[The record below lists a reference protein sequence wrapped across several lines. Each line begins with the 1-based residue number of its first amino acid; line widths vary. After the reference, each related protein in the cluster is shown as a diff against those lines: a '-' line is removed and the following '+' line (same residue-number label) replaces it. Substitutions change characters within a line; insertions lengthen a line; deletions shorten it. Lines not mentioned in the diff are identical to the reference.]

1 MSNRFNVLRVLWLNN
16 TSICLSV
23 SPHRTSTILIWFNY
37 WARKMI
43 RSWSSYIIPWNQ
55 TKILTFLSIARLGWR
70 SAVTLLLLFVIQFT
84 WMHYWQWVMEKS
96 IVIETDHPI
105 SVINNNNSNNANN
118 NKKCNWYLYVTDMPL
133 KLLNSSQLL
142 FSMYYWLFSDLSDI
156 RWSFIRWLNIRF
168 FFL

>member
-1 MSNRFNVLRVLWLNN
+1 
-16 TSICLSV
+16 
-23 SPHRTSTILIWFNY
+23 
-37 WARKMI
+37 
-43 RSWSSYIIPWNQ
+43 
-55 TKILTFLSIARLGWR
+55 
-70 SAVTLLLLFVIQFT
+70 
-84 WMHYWQWVMEKS
+84 MEKS

-118 NKKCNWYLYVTDMPL
+118 NKKFNWYLYVTDMPL

-168 FFL
+168 LFYKTLISMVDCHGEKTTKHFDQCGSHDDKNTLYFGGLG